1 MMKRDLRNPVSQSI
15 QAGKT
20 TGQLIMAAA
29 TVYLLAGCA
38 KPSGHPSLSR
48 TAGEGS
54 EPQALMCRVLPEEL
68 ASKAEKWGVAKAV
81 SGKIG
86 HDIQGGAEIHLT
98 LDKNIQQY
106 VEQALEAAMTNFH
119 PQAAWAIVQEVRTG
133 AILAMASLPN
143 SEPNR
148 ATGMVFEPGSI
159 FKVGVVAAALNE
171 GLIAT
176 NDLFD
181 CENGLWSFGGK
192 PVKDFHPYG
201 VLDVTGILRKSSN
214 IGAAKIA
221 VKLGPKGLHR
231 YIKSYGFGRPT
242 GLEVSGEEIGILK
255 TPSKWSKIGL
265 VRVAM
270 GHDVAV
276 TAIQMLNVLCCI
288 GNDGVLMKPHLVRKV
303 VNKDGVIL
311 LENKPETLSQPITAR
326 TAEQMRLML
335 AEVTREG
342 GTGTRGAVPGYNVA
356 GKTGTAEKIVNGH
369 YAANENIASFMG
381 LLPAE
386 RPEIGIIVVL
396 DNPQPMRTGS
406 MSAAPVF
413 AQIAAAAV
421 RYLDIRS
428 VNPIALLP
436 WEDPDTRPFSQR
448 LDAPR

>member
-1 MMKRDLRNPVSQSI
+1 MTRDLRNPVSQSI

-20 TGQLIMAAA
+20 TGQHIMAAA
-29 TVYLLAGCA
+29 AVYLLAGCA
-38 KPSGHPSLSR
+38 KPSGHPCLSG

-86 HDIQGGAEIHLT
+86 HDIQGGVEIHLT

-171 GLIAT
+171 GRVAT

-181 CENGLWSFGGK
+181 CENGSWTYGGK
-192 PVKDFHPYG
+192 PVRDFHPYG

-214 IGAAKIA
+214 IGVAKIA
-221 VKLGPKGLHR
+221 AKLGPKDLHR
-231 YIKSYGFGRPT
+231 YLKSFGFGSPT
-242 GLEVSGEEIGILK
+242 GLEVSGEENGILNP
-255 TPSKWSKIGL
+255 PSMWSKIGV

-270 GHDVAV
+270 GHEVAV
-276 TAIQMLNVLCCI
+276 TALQILNVLCCI
-288 GNDGVLMKPHLVRKV
+288 GNDGVLMKPHFIRQV
-303 VNKDGVIL
+303 VDKDGVIL
-311 LENKPETLSQPITAR
+311 MENKPEALAQPITAR
-326 TAEQMRLML
+326 TAEQMRTILI
-335 AEVTREG
+335 EVTREG
-342 GTGTRGAVPGYNVA
+342 GTGTRGAVPGYNLA
-356 GKTGTAEKIVNGH
+356 GKTGTAEKIVDGR
-369 YAANENIASFMG
+369 YSESESVASFMG

-396 DNPQPMRTGS
+396 DNPQPLRTGS

-413 AQIAAAAV
+413 AQIAAAVA
-421 RYLDIRS
+421 RHLDIQS
-428 VNPIALLP
+428 VYPTYSLPLRKPNISVAL
-436 WEDPDTRPFSQR
+436 
-448 LDAPR
+448 

>member
-1 MMKRDLRNPVSQSI
+1 MKRDLRNPVSQSI

-29 TVYLLAGCA
+29 AVYLLAGCA
-38 KPSGHPSLSR
+38 KPSGHPCLSE

-54 EPQALMCRVLPEEL
+54 EPQALMCRVLPEVL

-86 HDIQGGAEIHLT
+86 HDIQGGVEIHLT

-106 VEQALEAAMTNFH
+106 VEQAIEAAMTNFH
-119 PQAAWAIVQEVRTG
+119 PQAAWAIVEEVRTG

-143 SEPNR
+143 SGPNR

-171 GLIAT
+171 GRVAT

-181 CENGLWSFGGK
+181 CENGSWTYGGK
-192 PVKDFHPYG
+192 PVRDFHPYG
-201 VLDVTGILRKSSN
+201 VLDVTGIFRKSSN

-221 VKLGPKGLHR
+221 AKLGPKDLHR
-231 YIKSYGFGRPT
+231 YLKSFGFGRPT
-242 GLEVSGEEIGILK
+242 GLEVSGEENGILNP
-255 TPSKWSKIGL
+255 PSKWSKSGV

-270 GHDVAV
+270 GHEVAV
-276 TAIQMLNVLCCI
+276 TALQMLNFLCCI
-288 GNDGVLMKPHLVRKV
+288 GNDGVLMKPHLVSKV
-303 VNKDGVIL
+303 VDKDGVFL
-311 LENKPETLSQPITAR
+311 LENKPEALAQPITAR
-326 TAEQMRLML
+326 TAEKMRAML
-335 AEVTREG
+335 TEVTREG

-356 GKTGTAEKIVNGH
+356 GKTGTAEKIVDGR
-369 YAANENIASFMG
+369 YSENENIASFMG

-396 DNPQPMRTGS
+396 DNPQPLRTGS
-406 MSAAPVF
+406 VSAAPVF
-413 AQIAAAAV
+413 TQIAEAAA
-421 RYLDIRS
+421 RYLDIQS
-428 VNPIALLP
+428 VNPHKQSSTAGP
-436 WEDPDTRPFSQR
+436 QP
-448 LDAPR
+448 